1 MKRVDPYPILE
12 ARIRTGV
19 YPAGTWLTPE
29 RQLAEELGVHRQTIR
44 RAVERLSEAGLL
56 DRKPSHRPVIRRTDA
71 PVASGNT
78 VALLMGA
85 DPIFRPFQQVL
96 RGCERE
102 LGSLGYRMVFMDT
115 MGRDS
120 VSTREREFRALD
132 SLLEHPVAGL
142 VIWCQAPVASLPR
155 LEQLRATGM
164 PIVAL
169 DRFIRHLDADFVA
182 VDNFSAAAH
191 VVDHLSELGHE
202 RIGLIT
208 LPETS
213 TSVIDRETGF
223 RAALD
228 RRGLHLDESHIFRL
242 PESPASGEDDY
253 EQIAC
258 GIFENS
264 NRPTAVFAVNDVLAW
279 RLLSVV
285 CAGGKR
291 VPEDLAIVGFDD
303 LEGWAMHK
311 PVLTTIRLPY
321 EDIGRHAASL
331 LLQRLKTPEAAI
343 RHLLLDTSLVV
354 RSSTVGDTEDVST
367 TLRSAWS
374 PAVLMPQRAGVST
387 ALR

>member
-1 MKRVDPYPILE
+1 M
-12 ARIRTGV
+12 
-19 YPAGTWLTPE
+19 
-29 RQLAEELGVHRQTIR
+29 
-44 RAVERLSEAGLL
+44 
-56 DRKPSHRPVIRRTDA
+56 DRKPGHRPVIRRGDVA
-71 PVASGNT
+71 VASANT

-115 MGRDS
+115 MGRDNP
-120 VSTREREFRALD
+120 STREREFRALD

-142 VIWCQAPVASLPR
+142 AIWCQSPVASLPR

-191 VVDHLSELGHE
+191 AVDHLTELGHE

-208 LPETS
+208 LPDAS
-213 TSVIDRETGF
+213 TSVIDRENGF

-228 RRGLHLDESHIFRL
+228 RRGLLLEESNIFRL
-242 PESPASGEDDY
+242 PESPASGEEDY
-253 EQIAC
+253 EEIAES
-258 GIFENS
+258 IFGNPT
-264 NRPTAVFAVNDVLAW
+264 RPTAVFAVNDVLAW
-279 RLLSVV
+279 RLLSVI

-303 LEGWAMHK
+303 LEAWAMHR
-311 PVLTTIRLPY
+311 PVLTTIKLPY

-331 LLQRLKTPEAAI
+331 LLQRLKTPDAPI

-354 RSSTVGDTEDVST
+354 RSSTVGDNEEAST
-367 TLRSAWS
+367 VLRSAWS
-374 PAVLMPQRAGVST
+374 PISTQQQLAGVGIPQG
-387 ALR
+387 

>member
-1 MKRVDPYPILE
+1 MKRLDPYPVLE

-19 YPAGTWLTPE
+19 YPTGSWLTPE

-44 RAVERLSEAGLL
+44 RAVERLSQAGLL
-56 DRKPSHRPVIRRTDA
+56 DRKPGHRPVIRGSGA
-71 PVASGNT
+71 PITSGNT

-85 DPIFRPFQQVL
+85 DPIFQPFQQVL

-120 VSTREREFRALD
+120 ASTREREFRALD
-132 SLLEHPVAGL
+132 SLLEHPVTGL

-191 VVDHLSELGHE
+191 AVDHLSELGHE

-228 RRGLHLDESHIFRL
+228 RRGLQLDESNVFRL
-242 PESPASGEDDY
+242 PEAPASGEDDY
-253 EQIAC
+253 EKIARS
-258 GIFENS
+258 IFGNA